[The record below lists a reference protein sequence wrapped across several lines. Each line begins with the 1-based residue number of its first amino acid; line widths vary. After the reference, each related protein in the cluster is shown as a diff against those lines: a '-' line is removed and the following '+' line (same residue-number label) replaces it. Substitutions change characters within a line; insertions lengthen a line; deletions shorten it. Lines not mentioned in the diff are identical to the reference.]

1 MRDMSMG
8 NDLVCKE
15 TARPTVHSI
24 LRTLARRECQGL
36 TNGVPD
42 MRVALIARRPPIKRI
57 VWRVW
62 PPTLTSQKVRA
73 VSQRRTQGTV

>member
-8 NDLVCKE
+8 MTWYVKKQPGQL
-15 TARPTVHSI
+15 SI
-24 LRTLARRECQGL
+24 PYYVPWRDGNVRGL

-73 VSQRRTQGTV
+73 ASQRRTQGTV